1 EEREQKEDER
11 DQIYRDV
18 RESKKELAEAKKA
31 KSEIGKENAQAN
43 NAKNAA
49 ADADKNYAEANEKIR
64 DAEKKHRRALSKKE
78 RYEYQQY
85 GSEAGVAFKNGVAEG
100 LIDDSDQIPT
110 FAEYLSEVLLEE
122 FEEVKKQA
130 NDFIGVFDGLQ
141 KVFGNF
147 RQMRDHTNEL
157 RRAFTRLS

>member
-1 EEREQKEDER
+1 
-11 DQIYRDV
+11 
-18 RESKKELAEAKKA
+18 
-31 KSEIGKENAQAN
+31 
-43 NAKNAA
+43 
-49 ADADKNYAEANEKIR
+49 NEKIR

-100 LIDDSDQIPT
+100 LIDDSDRIPT

-130 NDFIGVFDGLQ
+130 NDFIGVFEVCRRYSATSARCETTPTSFDGRSLDC
-141 KVFGNF
+141 
-147 RQMRDHTNEL
+147 RTPL
-157 RRAFTRLS
+157 TRGPS